1 MGHDDQKSP
10 TNKESPVTLQSFLAM
25 SAPAAEGGQAGG
37 PNPMYTFGMMAVIF
51 AIFWFLIIRP
61 QQKQQKKKAAMITQ
75 LKNGD
80 KVVTNGGLF
89 ATVKDVHEDKIV
101 AFISEGVKVE
111 IAKNAIGG
119 VVQKKD

>member
-1 MGHDDQKSP
+1 M
-10 TNKESPVTLQSFLAM
+10 TLQSFLAM